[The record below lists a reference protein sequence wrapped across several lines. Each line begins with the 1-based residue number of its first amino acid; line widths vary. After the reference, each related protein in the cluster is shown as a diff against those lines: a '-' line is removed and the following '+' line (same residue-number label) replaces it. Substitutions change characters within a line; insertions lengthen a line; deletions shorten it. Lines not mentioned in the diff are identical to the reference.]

1 MSNIISN
8 IHVDRDEELREHLLV
23 TKRTSGGDPSLL
35 LDLLAELLERKS
47 WEQRKGRNGTPWSF
61 LRYVQTPFDDGGLGW
76 DVEEVKNIIRFEH
89 KREKEGV
96 RHDPAKAAEMEAMRR
111 KVRDLLNPEARDVG
125 RPNSAD
131 NVDNVN
137 NNKGGNSES
146 YTVRRLKRDRPG
158 LAEKVIEGEM
168 SANAAGQLPVNS
180 WSTLL
185 PPSQLLVNSWST
197 A

>member
-1 MSNIISN
+1 MK
-8 IHVDRDEELREHLLV
+8 
-23 TKRTSGGDPSLL
+23 T
-35 LDLLAELLERKS
+35 
-47 WEQRKGRNGTPWSF
+47 EQA
-61 LRYVQTPFDDGGLGW
+61 V
-76 DVEEVKNIIRFEH
+76 
-89 KREKEGV
+89 
-96 RHDPAKAAEMEAMRR
+96 AEMEAMRR

-185 PPSQLLVNSWST
+185 PPGQLPVNSQST
-197 A
+197 LGQPPKMRLNGGCPFRTCPYGPESAILGVDQNRLLGGYSPA